1 MDPEMQSYE
10 LLMQGTISIL
20 TFIVFNLKWSWIL
33 YNLPYFFL
41 KWVPLGE
48 PVLFRAAHHWVTVT
62 KICQRMWLSNKVKQ
76 PLKQVEHTEPSGR
89 FLVFWGIHGPS
100 GSGHHCPIQR
110 VCFII
115 VSWDLGSAWH
125 VGETPTPSLNRP
137 SPACPLS
144 WDWILLRKQ
153 DGHGN
158 GVTKGTSSPLLEP
171 DSLCT
176 LTRNSL

>member
-1 MDPEMQSYE
+1 
-10 LLMQGTISIL
+10 
-20 TFIVFNLKWSWIL
+20 
-33 YNLPYFFL
+33 
-41 KWVPLGE
+41 
-48 PVLFRAAHHWVTVT
+48 
-62 KICQRMWLSNKVKQ
+62 MWLSNKVKQ

-137 SPACPLS
+137 SPACPRTAARSRGCSANQLQPAHAS
-144 WDWILLRKQ
+144 FVWPKNPDFCFSQSRGASGDPGGACGRPSTCIPGLAFLFPFLIVSTRSIAFWLLT
-153 DGHGN
+153 
-158 GVTKGTSSPLLEP
+158 V
-171 DSLCT
+171 
-176 LTRNSL
+176 

>member
-48 PVLFRAAHHWVTVT
+48 PVLLRAAHHWVTVT
-62 KICQRMWLSNKVKQ
+62 KICQRIWLSNKVKQ

-100 GSGHHCPIQR
+100 GSGHHCPHPEGLFHH
-110 VCFII
+110 CE
-115 VSWDLGSAWH
+115 LGPRECLARWGNPYPISEPPLPCLPPEL
-125 VGETPTPSLNRP
+125 GLNPS
-137 SPACPLS
+137 
-144 WDWILLRKQ
+144 
-153 DGHGN
+153 
-158 GVTKGTSSPLLEP
+158 
-171 DSLCT
+171 
-176 LTRNSL
+176 